1 MQHPT
6 VLTIAEGAAAHTIS
20 SLRAAC
26 TMLAAAGGGVS
37 SVSVSGVLPDTD
49 DPKLSVLAVAQ
60 RLAADYGLSVVVSVE
75 GRRFV
80 VQFKRGGS
88 RGPSPTPEAG

>member
-1 MQHPT
+1 M
-6 VLTIAEGAAAHTIS
+6 LTFAEGAMAHTIT

-26 TMLAAAGGGVS
+26 ALLTSATNGVNA
-37 SVSVSGVLPDTD
+37 VSVSGVLPATD

-60 RLAADYGLSVVVSVE
+60 RLAAEHDLSVVVSVE

-80 VQFKRGGS
+80 VQFKRGG
-88 RGPSPTPEAG
+88 RSPGMLPEAG